1 MSLTIAI
8 DRPSPVLSPNARV
21 HWSRKAAAKKL
32 ARRYANL
39 LAMSTWGNCV
49 PRWPRATVR
58 VLWIMPTKAHHPDPD
73 NAIASLK
80 PWLDGFADWGV
91 VANDKGLVPVWGGI
105 HVEKSA
111 EWPRGCVV
119 LTFEERAADE
129 QVR

>member
-1 MSLTIAI
+1 
-8 DRPSPVLSPNARV
+8 
-21 HWSRKAAAKKL
+21 
-32 ARRYANL
+32 
-39 LAMSTWGNCV
+39 
-49 PRWPRATVR
+49 
-58 VLWIMPTKAHHPDPD
+58 MPTKAHHPDPD

-119 LTFEERAADE
+119 LTFEKSDAKE
-129 QVR
+129 QT